1 MGFHLDAAEDCDVSE
16 SYIVVCKSRAG
27 SLSLSVACCSLFDV
41 VAVPVAV
48 VCCSLFV
55 VVANVVVVV
64 EERDPTIYI

>member
-1 MGFHLDAAEDCDVSE
+1 MQKSGRKFL
-16 SYIVVCKSRAG
+16 VVVA
-27 SLSLSVACCSLFDV
+27 VACCSLFDV

-64 EERDPTIYI
+64 EERDPPIYILFMYNNSRSTALAAVML

>member
-1 MGFHLDAAEDCDVSE
+1 MQKSGRKF
-16 SYIVVCKSRAG
+16 IVVVA
-27 SLSLSVACCSLFDV
+27 VACCSLFDV

-64 EERDPTIYI
+64 EERDPSIYI